1 MFPQHMVDLSSVTA
15 ALLIVSEAV
24 ETLGSNKLP
33 NIGDDTHVAL
43 FALLFTL
50 FAYSNSL
57 IC

>member
-1 MFPQHMVDLSSVTA
+1 MVDLSSVTA